1 MSCFDFVVTDL
12 DGTLFYDRENI
23 CDRDRDA
30 LHRLKAQGIRR
41 HRNRPRTGRRY
52 PGTRPAQ
59 SMG

>member
-30 LHRLKAQGIRR
+30 LHRLKAQASAVPLQPAVNWMPLSR
-41 HRNRPRTGRRY
+41 HST
-52 PGTRPAQ
+52 A
-59 SMG
+59 